1 MNDDGRRGVASRP
14 GILPAKRGDRGCCPG
29 RETSSAAASALPCG
43 EFVSLSVFMRSDWW
57 RLSVIDAWLLLS
69 EADCSHRRPLRNY
82 CQAVCHG

>member
-43 EFVSLSVFMRSDWW
+43 CSRRDLEFPRYC
-57 RLSVIDAWLLLS
+57 VIDVALAPTILVDVGKMFVL
-69 EADCSHRRPLRNY
+69 
-82 CQAVCHG
+82 